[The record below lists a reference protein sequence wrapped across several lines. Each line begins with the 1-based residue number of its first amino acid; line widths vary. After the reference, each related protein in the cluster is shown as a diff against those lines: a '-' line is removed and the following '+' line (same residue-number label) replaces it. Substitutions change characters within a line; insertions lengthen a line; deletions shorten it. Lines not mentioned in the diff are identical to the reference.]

1 MGGGSHSNYHHMIS
15 LQKVVLAEYKERD
28 TLRGHSYN
36 NLLQKV
42 PALFSVSQSHFS
54 EYGVLWRK
62 DLSFLPC
69 VSMMLGKEG
78 LD

>member
-1 MGGGSHSNYHHMIS
+1 MIS
-15 LQKVVLAEYKERD
+15 LQKVVLAERKGRD

-36 NLLQKV
+36 SLLQKV
-42 PALFSVSQSHFS
+42 PALFSVSQSHFP

-62 DLSFLPC
+62 DLSFLPR